1 MLAGG
6 TSQRPNLP
14 TNVLTFQLREKNMI
28 RKASI
33 LLFAALFAASCASTS
48 TDPIDPNAKAKRGA
62 GVGAAAGAIVGA
74 IIGNQSGGNRTG
86 AVVGAAAGAAIG
98 AAIGHKM
105 DKQQEE
111 LQQIPGVEVTRPA
124 ENEIAV
130 GLTNDILFDFNR
142 ADLRPEAKSTLRS
155 LANNFRQY
163 PDEVITVEGHTDNV
177 GSPDYNQGL
186 SERRANSVRIYLID
200 ESVPSSHIEARG
212 YGESRPKATNST
224 PEGRQLN
231 RRVEIHIRATQS

>member
-1 MLAGG
+1 
-6 TSQRPNLP
+6 
-14 TNVLTFQLREKNMI
+14 MI
-28 RKASI
+28 RRASV
-33 LLFAALFAASCASTS
+33 LLLTALFLFACKTTS
-48 TDPIDPNAKAKRGA
+48 DDPNARAKRGA
-62 GVGAAAGAIVGA
+62 GAGAAAGAVVGA
-74 IIGNQSGGNRTG
+74 VVGNQSGSAKTG

-98 AAIGHKM
+98 AAIGHRM
-105 DKQQEE
+105 DKQQQE

-155 LANNFRQY
+155 LANNFSRY
-163 PDEVITVEGHTDNV
+163 PDEVITVEGHTDNI
-177 GSPDYNQGL
+177 GSPEYNQGL
-186 SERRANSVRIYLID
+186 SERRAHSVRIYLID
-200 ESVPSSHIEARG
+200 EGVPSSHIEARG
-212 YGESRPKATNST
+212 YGESRPKATNNT